1 MHRQQFDP
9 PTSEEAGKAERTRL
23 QVLAAA
29 ARLFR
34 NEGYYP
40 ATLRKIAAESGMEAG
55 SLYYHFCSKDEILD
69 AVLDLGVRQLFEA
82 VRDSH
87 DRHRDRGS
95 SFRETFVSMVD
106 SHLHWLLAASDFT
119 SANIRCFSMLPEDA
133 RNRHRPLRRSYANL
147 WDNFLS
153 DACSKGSIRADIK
166 VVPLR
171 QFILGALNWT
181 VEWYDTSRYPIE
193 VISDRLARFLL
204 EGMSTA
210 RGRPFETI
218 EIPPLPENHRLG
230 KDGGKVDRTREQ
242 LLSAAAHLIRHRG
255 YKAATVRAIAET
267 AGKEA
272 GSIYYHFRSKDMILD
287 QVLDRGLRD
296 ICEGV
301 KDAFERAQHLA
312 DHRGII
318 ASGVRAHMLYLLE
331 LSEYT
336 SANIRIY
343 GQLPDSARTL
353 HKPIRKVYSN
363 LWDQRLREAQHAGD
377 LRRDFKIVPLRQVLL
392 GALNWTVEWF
402 NPAKGDQPGFYSLDE
417 MIRMVQNLTLDGIAP
432 IAPDDKP

>member
-1 MHRQQFDP
+1 MQPQDITP
-9 PTSEEAGKAERTRL
+9 LTSEEVGKADRTRQ

-40 ATLRKIAAESGMEAG
+40 ATLRKIAAESSMEAG
-55 SLYYHFCSKDEILD
+55 SIYYHFSSKDEILD
-69 AVLDLGVRQLFEA
+69 EVLDLGVRQLYEA
-82 VRDSH
+82 VRAAH
-87 DRHRDRGS
+87 DTHKDRGT
-95 SFRETFVSMVD
+95 SFRESFVATVD
-106 SHLHWLLAASDFT
+106 LHLRWLLAASDFT
-119 SANIRCFSMLPEDA
+119 SANIRNFSMLPEEA
-133 RNRHRPLRRSYANL
+133 RDRHRPLRRSYTDL
-147 WDNFLS
+147 WDRFLS
-153 DACSKGSIRADIK
+153 DACAQGDIRTDIK

-181 VEWYDTSRYPIE
+181 VEWYDASRYSIE

-210 RGRPFETI
+210 RGRPFQTVD
-218 EIPPLPENHRLG
+218 IPQLPMGHRLG
-230 KDGGKVDRTREQ
+230 EDSGKVDRTREE

-255 YKAATVRAIAET
+255 YKAATMRAIAKT

-272 GSIYYHFRSKDMILD
+272 GSIYYHFRSKEMILD

-301 KDAFERAQHLA
+301 RDAFERAQVLP
-312 DHRGII
+312 DHRGRI
-318 ASGVRAHMLYLLE
+318 ASGVRAHMLYLLA

-343 GQLPDSARTL
+343 GQLPDKARTL
-353 HKPIRKVYSN
+353 HKPLRKAYSDV
-363 LWDQRLREAQHAGD
+363 WDQRLREAAQAGAI
-377 LRRDFKIVPLRQVLL
+377 RSDFRTVPLRQVLL

-402 NPAKGDQPGFYSLDE
+402 NPDKGDQPGFYTLEE
-417 MIRMVQNLTLDGIAP
+417 MIRMVQNLTLDGISP
-432 IAPDDKP
+432 VDPGSNP